1 MLFQEQ
7 EYVNKFQVISYKGAG
22 AFGETYKVL
31 HTGLEQI
38 WALKF
43 SKKMNCVDEIQKVL
57 TEAQVQ
63 VQFENDNIVKVYD
76 VDKYESDRNL
86 YIYIAMEYMSNGTL
100 GSFMKTHFISVKNS
114 IDLFIKILFALE
126 YMHGQGYLHRDIKPD
141 NILLDENYNPKLSDF
156 GLSNT
161 IEECLKSGQGYTS
174 HIAPECFSDFKNTIQ
189 TDIYAAG
196 VTLYRIINNFAN
208 WDEVL
213 CCNKITCS
221 DLAKGNLIKK
231 IGFNPWISKKV
242 IRIINKATNKDP
254 NKRYKS
260 ITEFKNALSKLNIIY
275 DWTPAKN
282 GLEWNGVGAKY
293 TYKIEITNRPRLK
306 KWGVV
311 VKKNNRKFKNLLCN
325 SEQEA
330 FDKMF
335 EFIRGTY
342 NEQ

>member
-7 EYVNKFQVISYKGAG
+7 EYVNKFQVIEYKGAG
-22 AFGETYKVL
+22 SFGETYKVL

-43 SKKMNCVDEIQKVL
+43 SKKMNCVEEIQKVL

-76 VDKYESDRNL
+76 VDKYELNKNL
-86 YIYIAMEYMSNGTL
+86 YIYIAMEYMPNGTL
-100 GSFMKTHFISVKNS
+100 GSLMESQFISIKKSV
-114 IDLFIKILFALE
+114 DLFIKILFALE
-126 YMHGQGYLHRDIKPD
+126 YMHSQGYLHRDIKPD

-161 IEECLKSGQGYTS
+161 FEVCLKKPNGYTT
-174 HIAPECFSDFKNTIQ
+174 HLAPECFNDFKNTIQ
-189 TDIYAAG
+189 TDVYAAG
-196 VTLYRIINNFAN
+196 VTLFRIINNYADWN
-208 WDEVL
+208 TIL
-213 CCNKITCS
+213 SKNKITCN
-221 DLAKGNLIKK
+221 DLKKGNLIKK
-231 IGFNPWISKKV
+231 IGFNPCIPPKV
-242 IRIINKATNKDP
+242 VRIINKATNKDP

-275 DWTPAKN
+275 DWAPVKN
-282 GLEWNGVGAKY
+282 GLEWNGVGTKY
-293 TYKIEITNRPRLK
+293 TYKIEITHRPRLK
-306 KWGVV
+306 KWDVV
-311 VKKNNRKFKNLLCN
+311 VKKNNRKFRNFLCN
-325 SEQEA
+325 TKQDVINE
-330 FDKMF
+330 MF

>member
-7 EYVNKFQVISYKGAG
+7 EHVNKFQIISYKGAG
-22 AFGETYKVL
+22 SFGETYKVL

-43 SKKMNCVDEIQKVL
+43 SKKMNCVEEIQKVL

-76 VDKYESDRNL
+76 VDKYESDKNL

-141 NILLDENYNPKLSDF
+141 NILLDENYNPKLADF

-161 IEECLKSGQGYTS
+161 FEECLKNPNGYTT
-174 HIAPECFSDFKNTIQ
+174 HLAPEWFQTMQSNVQ

-196 VTLYRIINNFAN
+196 ITLYRIINNYAN
-208 WDEVL
+208 WSQIIKDSKIN
-213 CCNKITCS
+213 NK
-221 DLAKGNLIKK
+221 DLIGGKLVSK
-231 IGFNPWISKKV
+231 IGFTPWIPDKLM
-242 IRIINKATNKDP
+242 RIINKATNKDP

-260 ITEFKNALSKLNIIY
+260 STEFKNALSKLNIIY

-282 GLEWNGVGAKY
+282 GLEWNGVGTKY
-293 TYKIEITNRPRLK
+293 AYKTEITHRPRLK
-306 KWGVV
+306 KWDVV

-325 SEQEA
+325 TEQEA